1 MANKNKSKKTFEI
14 TIQDPVEYVTEQV
27 TKVQD
32 TALNLA
38 NKAVDGSLKVGAKW
52 QHLFAKSLKFG
63 TDVFGKQQNMTL
75 NFLEELKR
83 QINEGNIRVKQLLDL
98 GKEQPKTP
106 VSLDDLI
113 ESAMAS
119 TKETVDTAVAPKKK
133 AKAAVTPKAKKAPAK
148 KKAPVAKKPTVTQK
162 APAVKKAPVAKKAPA
177 VKATTDKL
185 TVINGIGPKIQTLLQ
200 EGGIKTYAD
209 LANATEKSLK
219 TILEA
224 AGPIFKT
231 KDVSSWNEQA
241 KLAAAGKM
249 EELKTFQTK
258 AK

>member
-1 MANKNKSKKTFEI
+1 MANTNKSKKTFEI

-27 TKVQD
+27 TKAQD

-63 TDVFGKQQNMTL
+63 TDVFGKQQDMTL

-83 QINEGNIRVKQLLDL
+83 QVNEGNIRVKQLLDL

-119 TKETVDTAVAPKKK
+119 TKETADTLAKPAKKGK
-133 AKAAVTPKAKKAPAK
+133 ASAAPKAKKATAK
-148 KKAPVAKKPTVTQK
+148 KK
-162 APAVKKAPVAKKAPA
+162 APAVKKAPVAKKAA
-177 VKATTDKL
+177 VKKAPVAKKASVKKVAMDKL
-185 TVINGIGPKIQTLLQ
+185 TVINGIGPKIQTILQ
-200 EGGIKTYAD
+200 EAGIKTYAD
-209 LANATEKSLK
+209 LAKTTEKSLE
-219 TILEA
+219 TILAA

-231 KDVSSWNEQA
+231 KDVSSWNQEA

-249 EELKTFQTK
+249 EELKAFQAK